1 MKRRFILNAVIMT
14 GSALLTHTMAAGFRV
29 YMSNTIGSGGIG
41 LYQLICTIY
50 FFCVTFSTSGIT
62 LITTRTVTECFAKG
76 EKGRGRRFTILG
88 LYTALGL
95 SAVSCAVLYIFS
107 AEISSGILGD
117 IRARLPLQIMALG
130 LPFLAASACF
140 RGYFLA
146 RRKAYINAGEQLLE
160 QIAEIVIFV
169 IISASLADKGVEYAC
184 CSVAIGATGAEAI
197 SFLYTYI
204 LYRRDVGK
212 LGLKPEKGVG
222 FFGKAVSI
230 GVPVT
235 LSSTVRTGLSAAE
248 NVLIPRGLTAY
259 GFSSEQALSKYGVIA
274 GMAMPLLTFPAAFL
288 LSFSSLMIPELTDA
302 ATRLRQASIRHMTE
316 RVLRF
321 ALLFSAPAA
330 AIFFFFADGIGSLL
344 FKEEEVIAYI
354 RLLAPI
360 VPLFYL
366 DSVIDGML
374 KGLGEQ
380 LHYLGY
386 NLLDS
391 AVRVGLIALA
401 LPVFGVKGLIAV
413 YFISGILNT
422 GLSLMRLIKVARVD
436 FKLLDW
442 VVKPLVS
449 ACLPCLLLSLAQ
461 RLFGGVQNGVCT
473 VCLILASIAASVF
486 FMCITGAVNKSELDI
501 RALRQDSGIK
511 IKAKKTK
518 LLND

>member
-14 GSALLTHTMAAGFRV
+14 GSALLTHTIAAGFRV
-29 YMSNTIGSGGIG
+29 YMSNAIGSGGIG

-62 LITTRTVTECFAKG
+62 LITTRTVTECFARGDKST
-76 EKGRGRRFTILG
+76 GRRFTILG
-88 LYTALGL
+88 LYAALGL

-107 AEISSGILGD
+107 EGISEVILGD

-160 QIAEIVIFV
+160 QVAEIGIFV
-169 IISASLADKGVEYAC
+169 MISSSLANKGVEYAC

-204 LYRRDVGK
+204 LYKRDVGK
-212 LGLKPEKGVG
+212 LGVRPGRGTG
-222 FFGKAVSI
+222 FFKKAASI

-248 NVLIPRGLTAY
+248 NVLIPRGLTAF
-259 GFSSEQALSKYGVIA
+259 GFSSEQALSKYGIVA

-288 LSFSSLMIPELTDA
+288 LSFSSLMIPELADA
-302 ATRLRQASIRHMTE
+302 AARLRQASIRHMTE

-330 AIFFFFADGIGSLL
+330 AVFFFFADGIGRLL
-344 FKEEEVIAYI
+344 FTEEEVIVYI

-386 NLLDS
+386 NIIDAAL
-391 AVRVGLIALA
+391 RVGLIALG
-401 LPVFGVKGLIAV
+401 LPIFGVKGLIAV

-422 GLSLMRLIKVARVD
+422 GLSMLRLIKVARVD
-436 FKLLDW
+436 FKPVNW
-442 VVKPLVS
+442 VIKPLVS
-449 ACLPCLLLSLAQ
+449 ACLPCLLLSLVQ
-461 RLFGGVQNGVCT
+461 RILGLEQNGFCT
-473 VCLILASIAASVF
+473 AVMILVSIAASVF
-486 FMCITGAVNKSELDI
+486 LMCITGAVKKSEVDI
-501 RALRQDSGIK
+501 RVLRRNSGIK
-511 IKAKKTK
+511 ISEKNKETVK
-518 LLND
+518 

>member
-1 MKRRFILNAVIMT
+1 MKRRFVLNAVIMT

-76 EKGRGRRFTILG
+76 DKGRGRRFTILG

-107 AEISSGILGD
+107 GEISQYVLGD
-117 IRARLPLQIMALG
+117 VRAGLPLRVMALG
-130 LPFLAASACF
+130 LPFLAGSACF

-160 QIAEIVIFV
+160 QVAEIVIFV
-169 IISASLADKGVEYAC
+169 IISSSLANKGVEYAC

-212 LGLKPEKGVG
+212 LGVRPGRGTG
-222 FFGKAVSI
+222 FFQKAVSI

-248 NVLIPRGLTAY
+248 NVLIPRGLTAF

-302 ATRLRQASIRHMTE
+302 AARLRQASIRYMTE

-330 AIFFFFADGIGSLL
+330 AIFFFFADGIGRLL
-344 FKEEEVIAYI
+344 FTEGEVIVYI

-386 NLLDS
+386 NIIDS
-391 AVRVGLIALA
+391 AVRVGLIAFG
-401 LPVFGVKGLIAV
+401 LPFFGVKGLIAV

-422 GLSLMRLIKVARVD
+422 GLSMLRLIKVARVD
-436 FKLLDW
+436 FKPINW
-442 VVKPLVS
+442 VIKPLVS
-449 ACLPCLLLSLAQ
+449 ACLPCLLLSLVQ
-461 RLFGGVQNGVCT
+461 RIFPFLHSGFGT
-473 VCLILASIAASVF
+473 VILVLLSVSACVF
-486 FMCITGAVNKSELDI
+486 LMCKTGAVNKNELNI
-501 RALRQDSGIK
+501 RGWR
-511 IKAKKTK
+511 
-518 LLND
+518 